1 MARKVA
7 GVLTCAL
14 LVVLGWSAL
23 LFGAE
28 ATPGGADGAVAP
40 AELAQRA
47 LREARRFA
55 DVTYEW
61 DGALRQGVA
70 YLWGGRMSVDEY
82 LDAVAAGKAPGVEA
96 GVDASALVVQAYRA
110 ADPSIRF
117 AAVVQGERQL
127 LPDATSDSL
136 YRFNI
141 RAISVEELRPGD
153 LIFFKSES
161 GGVAGVA
168 IFERREGPNIHYIV
182 ASPNA
187 GKVVRTFNNV
197 HNSYWQTRFLAAG
210 QVLVSSR

>member
-1 MARKVA
+1 MRRRR
-7 GVLTCAL
+7 GCRP
-14 LVVLGWSAL
+14 
-23 LFGAE
+23 
-28 ATPGGADGAVAP
+28 PGGRSKHP
-40 AELAQRA
+40 I
-47 LREARRFA
+47 
-55 DVTYEW
+55 Y
-61 DGALRQGVA
+61 
-70 YLWGGRMSVDEY
+70 
-82 LDAVAAGKAPGVEA
+82 
-96 GVDASALVVQAYRA
+96 
-110 ADPSIRF
+110 
-117 AAVVQGERQL
+117 AVVQGERQL